1 MGQIF
6 KLDKTKIQDGE
17 ITINL
22 NLNINLTG
30 LGAVGPVEVHKS
42 ILPEITNQIKKSFF
56 EEDEKP
62 KYIIPDFSSVLTSN
76 MLPL

>member
-30 LGAVGPVEVHKS
+30 LGAIETNEVKKS
-42 ILPEITNQIKKSFF
+42 ILPEISKQVKKSFF

-62 KYIIPDFSSVLTSN
+62 KYIIPDFSSDELLSN
-76 MLPL
+76 FGS